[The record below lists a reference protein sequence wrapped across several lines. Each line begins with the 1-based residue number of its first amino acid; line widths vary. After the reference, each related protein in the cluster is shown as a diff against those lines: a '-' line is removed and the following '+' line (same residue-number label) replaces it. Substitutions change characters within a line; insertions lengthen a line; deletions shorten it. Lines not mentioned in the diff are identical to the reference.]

1 MARKIRV
8 TRRKK
13 PTVLIALEDTKSA
26 KYYIN
31 ELARDYGVSKRI
43 EFVPPKGTNPK
54 NVLKAINLH
63 STKASEI
70 ESRWLVFDKDDYSKE
85 EINGTIS
92 SAKANRINIA
102 FSNESYELWILLHF
116 EDVKRHIT
124 RKETNKR
131 LNRYFKEKYNIEYSK
146 ASIEIYGLIKS
157 NQEVAINRAKELY
170 NGNLNSD
177 GYIDYLSNPL
187 TTFYKLVEHIKG
199 LK

>member
-1 MARKIRV
+1 MARKIRA

-63 STKASEI
+63 FAKASEI

-124 RKETNKR
+124 RKEINKR
-131 LNRYFKEKYNIEYSK
+131 LNRYFKEKYNIEYTK

-177 GYIDYLSNPL
+177 GYINYLSNPL

>member
-8 TRRKK
+8 TRRIK
-13 PTVLIALEDTKSA
+13 PIVLIALEDTKSA
-26 KYYIN
+26 KYYIS

-54 NVLKAINLH
+54 NVLKAINIH
-63 STKASEI
+63 SVKASEI
-70 ESRWLVFDKDDYSKE
+70 ESRWLVFDKDDYSKV

-92 SAKANRINIA
+92 SAQANRINVA

-116 EDVKRHIT
+116 EDVKSHIT
-124 RKETNKR
+124 RKEINKR

-146 ASIEIYGLIKS
+146 ASREVYSLIKS

-170 NGNLNSD
+170 SEYLNNH
-177 GYIDYLSNPL
+177 GYIDYLCNPL